1 MEGER
6 LGHRRAASIEVGA
19 SVVAELARAAL
30 CVAARPAI
38 VLPSVDRM
46 RRLEA
51 ADLHPDANSRPVDE
65 LTSAVID
72 IRA

>member
-1 MEGER
+1 MAEPA
-6 LGHRRAASIEVGA
+6 RAAS
-19 SVVAELARAAL
+19 
-30 CVAARPAI
+30 VAARPAI